1 MEKTILVINPGST
14 STKLAIYKN
23 GEVYQNTKIQHPT
36 ADLSKFTRIW
46 DQYQFR
52 MGVIKKWIREHLT
65 ECSAVVSMG
74 GLLKPLQGGTYR
86 INQSMVSDAKANLQG
101 EHASNLACVMADE
114 IGREYKCPAFTVDP
128 VSVDEFEPLAYYSG
142 HPDIKR
148 KSLSH
153 VLNIHAAAR
162 RAAAECKIPLADTS
176 FIITHMGGGISVA
189 PLRGG
194 RIIDVND
201 ASSDGPF
208 TPERT
213 GGLPLQQFITICM
226 SGKYTEQELRK
237 YIMGKGG
244 LVAYLGTNSVEEIEK
259 RIAAGDTKAKEVYEA
274 MAYRISKEIGAMST
288 VLKGKVDRIVLTGGI
303 ANSVMLTSW
312 IKERVGFIAPVII
325 YPGENEM
332 LALSQGALRVLNGE
346 EQAKEY

>member
-1 MEKTILVINPGST
+1 
-14 STKLAIYKN
+14 
-23 GEVYQNTKIQHPT
+23 
-36 ADLSKFTRIW
+36 
-46 DQYQFR
+46 
-52 MGVIKKWIREHLT
+52 MG
-65 ECSAVVSMG
+65 
-74 GLLKPLQGGTYR
+74 
-86 INQSMVSDAKANLQG
+86 
-101 EHASNLACVMADE
+101 DE
-114 IGREYKCPAFTVDP
+114 IAKEYKCPAFTVDP

-142 HPDIKR
+142 HPEIKR
-148 KSLSH
+148 NSLSH

-162 RAAAECKIPLADTS
+162 LAAAECKISLEDSS
-176 FIITHMGGGISVA
+176 FIICHMGGGISVA

-213 GGLPLQQFITICM
+213 GGLPLQQFITICI

-237 YIMGKGG
+237 FIMGKGG
-244 LVAYLGTNSVEEIEK
+244 LVAYLGTNSVEEVEK
-259 RIAAGDTKAKEVYEA
+259 RITGGDKKAKEVYEA
-274 MAYRISKEIGAMST
+274 MAYKISKEIGAMAT

-303 ANSVMLTSW
+303 AHSVMLTSW
-312 IKERVGFIAPVII
+312 IRERVGFIAPVII